1 MNSQIYIVESAK
13 EPTSVS
19 TQQGTMMVQT
29 VKLRE
34 LTGNNSF
41 SQRWIVENL
50 SGTDVRDMV
59 GKPIGCCIENYVSGK
74 DDREWNNLRIREVI
88 KINTDTGAF

>member
-13 EPTSVS
+13 EPTAVS

-34 LTGNNSF
+34 LTGNSAY

-50 SGTDVRDMV
+50 SGNDVRDMI
-59 GKPIGCCIENYVSGK
+59 GKPIACCIENYVSGK
-74 DDREWNNLRIREVI
+74 DDREWNNLRIREVSPLTPEGGI
-88 KINTDTGAF
+88 F